1 MDVNEHDKYF
11 RLGRDRMVT
20 GFTTIS
26 TISAYHH
33 QSCEIEPRSWRGIFD
48 TT

>member
-1 MDVNEHDKYF
+1 MDVNEHDIYF
-11 RLGRDRMVT
+11 RRSRDRMVT
-20 GFTTIS
+20 EFTTIS

-33 QSCEIEPRSWRGIFD
+33 KSCEIQPRSWRGIFD